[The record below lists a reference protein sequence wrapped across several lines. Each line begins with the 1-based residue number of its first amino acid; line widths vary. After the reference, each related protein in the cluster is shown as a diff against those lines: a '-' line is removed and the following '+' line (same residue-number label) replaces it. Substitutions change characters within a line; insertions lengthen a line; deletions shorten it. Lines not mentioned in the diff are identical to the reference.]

1 MHTRVPIMLRSLQ
14 PHASPVPTVARRD
27 LFDVLQP
34 DATATAIGSLMDEH
48 LTLDMA
54 QVLATGFAHD
64 EARTLQAY
72 LADALRRWA
81 DTGQL

>member
-1 MHTRVPIMLRSLQ
+1 
-14 PHASPVPTVARRD
+14 
-27 LFDVLQP
+27 
-34 DATATAIGSLMDEH
+34 MDEH

-54 QVLATGFAHD
+54 PVLATGFAHD

>member
-1 MHTRVPIMLRSLQ
+1 
-14 PHASPVPTVARRD
+14 VARRD

-54 QVLATGFAHD
+54 QVLATGFDHD
-64 EARTLQAY
+64 DARTLRAY
-72 LADALRRWA
+72 LAEAARRWA